1 MSEHRVAVLVIG
13 QGYALLDKLRSTSD
27 PAQRQRCLDDA
38 AGPLFRAAADLAAP
52 GTADGRESYV
62 RGLLG
67 VLAADM
73 MGFYQPEGPEACCP
87 FHACI
92 LGTLH
97 LLCLICLLVICP
109 IWVLQSLHAKALQVC
124 RSAVL

>member
-1 MSEHRVAVLVIG
+1 MLSDMYLAVLWTRNGAAGDFG
-13 QGYALLDKLRSTSD
+13 QGYALLDKLRSMSD

-52 GTADGRESYV
+52 GAADGRESYV

-73 MGFYQPEGPEACCP
+73 MGSYQPEGPETC
-87 FHACI
+87 
-92 LGTLH
+92 
-97 LLCLICLLVICP
+97 
-109 IWVLQSLHAKALQVC
+109 C
-124 RSAVL
+124 RSLALFLRHPGLTFGLL